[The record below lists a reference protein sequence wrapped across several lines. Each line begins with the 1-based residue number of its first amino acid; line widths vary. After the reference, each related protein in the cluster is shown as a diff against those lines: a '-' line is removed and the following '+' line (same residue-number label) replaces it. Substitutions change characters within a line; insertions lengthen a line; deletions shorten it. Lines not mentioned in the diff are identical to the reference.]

1 MTTTVRGIRMS
12 VARIILLSGLS
23 LIALVAGVL
32 FSVAS
37 LWPAFGASSVDTLR
51 ALVGDR
57 AVAQVETVVFQTE
70 DAVRSWEYRLGL
82 IRPSSPWKV
91 MSSADGQHPPE
102 RNGQWASSGKT
113 PTQSDTPSAY
123 SGSAT
128 PCAATPVRSAVSN
141 RTPLSTST
149 SQSVV
154 HTVQVLARISTP
166 IPTTTS
172 TPVPNLVL
180 PSTPTPRPTVSLPW
194 VPAQIKMIGHSLD
207 RGEGKWTA
215 YIRDKTGNIIAYR
228 AFLHPDPR
236 RPYATAA
243 IVAFDLKSVRLHFV
257 LGTKEPVSDVKLPRP
272 GRIPRRD
279 FQCGRLVAV
288 FNGGFKARHGHFG
301 AMVGGVTV
309 LPPRQGLGTVA
320 MYKDGRV
327 RIGMWG
333 VEIQSTPNV
342 SAWRQNGPLVIHNGI
357 INPHTADYAPHDWG
371 VTVKG
376 AIAVWRSALGISKD
390 ERTLY
395 YVAGDYLTLPV
406 LARTLAA
413 IGTYQA
419 MQLDI
424 NKYWVHFDAIKCG
437 SGKPI
442 TDPLFDSMKSQND
455 RRYLKKYWR
464 DFFYVT
470 SAGEARSP
478 NGSQV
483 VRNTPLH

>member
-1 MTTTVRGIRMS
+1 MIMARKRISTLGITLLWGMTLATVAMALFLVTS
-12 VARIILLSGLS
+12 VY
-23 LIALVAGVL
+23 
-32 FSVAS
+32 
-37 LWPAFGASSVDTLR
+37 PAIGASSVDTLR
-51 ALVGDR
+51 GLVGDG

-70 DAVRSWEYRLGL
+70 DSIRSWEYRLGL

-91 MSSADGQHPPE
+91 ASADGQQPPE
-102 RNGQWASSGKT
+102 RNGQWASGGKT
-113 PTQSDTPSAY
+113 PTQLDIPLMYISSPTPSAT
-123 SGSAT
+123 G
-128 PCAATPVRSAVSN
+128 PVSSAVST

-149 SQSVV
+149 SQRVF

-166 IPTTTS
+166 IPTTTP
-172 TPVPNLVL
+172 TPAPNLL
-180 PSTPTPRPTVSLPW
+180 PPPTPTARPTVSLPW
-194 VPAQIKMIGHSLD
+194 VPAQIKMIGDSLD

-215 YIRDKTGNIIAYR
+215 YMHDKAANIIAYR

-257 LGTKEPVSDVKLPRP
+257 LGTKEPVSYVKLPRP

-333 VEIQSTPNV
+333 TEVKPMPDI
-342 SAWRQNGPLVIHNGI
+342 SAWRQNGPLVIHNGK
-357 INPHTADYAPHDWG
+357 INPHTADYAPKDWG
-371 VTVKG
+371 ITVKG
-376 AIAVWRSALGISKD
+376 AIAVSRSALGISKD
-390 ERTLY
+390 GRTLY

-406 LARTLAA
+406 LARTLSAVGA
-413 IGTYQA
+413 YQA

-424 NKYWVHFDAIKCG
+424 NKYWVHFDSIECDNGVPDLA
-437 SGKPI
+437 
-442 TDPLFDSMKSQND
+442 PLLKSMRRDQ
-455 RRYLKKYWR
+455 RYLKRFWR
-464 DFFYVT
+464 DFFYIT
-470 SAGEARSP
+470 SGGEASTP
-478 NGSQV
+478 NGKGLV
-483 VRNTPLH
+483 VEKTGQ